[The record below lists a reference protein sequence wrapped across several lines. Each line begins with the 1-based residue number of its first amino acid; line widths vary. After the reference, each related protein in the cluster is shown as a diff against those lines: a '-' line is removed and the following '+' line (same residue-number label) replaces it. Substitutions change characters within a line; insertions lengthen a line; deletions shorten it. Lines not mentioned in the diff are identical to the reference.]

1 MIVLL
6 VGLLVLLGGVQ
17 GSVDLTVTE
26 SATGRAVVDAVVD
39 IITQSCVFDNDRL
52 MLRRIAY
59 AETRDG
65 ADSSTGG
72 GIWQVCDILLI
83 DQGHSRNFCW

>member
-6 VGLLVLLGGVQ
+6 VVVLLGGVQ

-26 SATGRAVVDAVVD
+26 RATGRAVVDAVVD

-72 GIWQVCDILLI
+72 GIWQVCDI
-83 DQGHSRNFCW
+83 C